1 VLFFCR
7 TINKQKRK
15 EDKMAQCDLCYKDD
29 DNITEEMLKNEGIED
44 TDDYFLSWGEITVC
58 KDCYYKRDKWDK
70 ESIDDTDGIYAMK
83 HTCELCK
90 TKHDLDD
97 GFLNISD
104 ICEDYENSVEKYE
117 QEHNVDFSNFWCVPC
132 AEKTIKQIERIT

>member
-1 VLFFCR
+1 
-7 TINKQKRK
+7 
-15 EDKMAQCDLCYKDD
+15 MAQCDLCYKDD

-44 TDDYFLSWGEITVC
+44 TDDYFLSWRENTVC

-70 ESIDDTDGIYAMK
+70 ESINDTDGIYARK

-97 GFLNISD
+97 GFLDISD
-104 ICEDYENSVEKYE
+104 ICDDFDNAVDKYE
-117 QEHNVDFSNFWCVPC
+117 TENNVNFSNFWCFGC
-132 AEKTIKQIERIT
+132 ADKTIKQIERTIE